1 MQKLEKT
8 VSEQILCVLYV
19 TLLFL
24 VVSAPVTYK
33 FTNSIFKKVCVLA
46 SKTGCPTACG
56 LLVHALVFALLF
68 VLGMTMKSKYEGMTY
83 REGAEDEDEDENED
97 EDEDEE

>member
-1 MQKLEKT
+1 MQKLQKT
-8 VSEQILCVLYV
+8 AGEQFLCVLYV

-56 LLVHALVFALLF
+56 LLVHAVVFALLLA
-68 VLGMTMKSKYEGMTY
+68 LGMSLKSNYEGMSSFQ
-83 REGAEDEDEDENED
+83 EGNG
-97 EDEDEE
+97 EDEDEEDEDDE

>member
-83 REGAEDEDEDENED
+83 REGADDDDEDD
-97 EDEDEE
+97 EDDEEDEEI

>member
-1 MQKLEKT
+1 MQKLQKT
-8 VSEQILCVLYV
+8 AGEQFLCVLYV

-56 LLVHALVFALLF
+56 LLVHAVVFALLLA
-68 VLGMTMKSKYEGMTY
+68 LGMSLKSNYEGY
-83 REGAEDEDEDENED
+83 REGADEED
-97 EDEDEE
+97 EDEDEEE